1 MDSRARAGPHGA
13 PCWRLMVGAYARDA
27 RAYFAAPWAS
37 WTRALRSALP
47 RPLDRPLRPQTG
59 ETAPAQSP
67 CCCCQ
72 QGVEGAS
79 TTRWKARKARG
90 WAGLVLLCTFGS
102 AHSLAMALSSL
113 ASCFVHPL
121 TQQQRPPP
129 PTSTPHPPKPRGG
142 RPSSG
147 ASGASRP
154 GAWRGIG
161 AGGPRG
167 NVRGAGCVAESQ
179 TQLFCDILYPNLQ
192 TFGPDEYRITEFTPI
207 VYRIRKAWPK
217 SFDWE
222 S

>member
-1 MDSRARAGPHGA
+1 MHSTVFILAISLSKHSRARAGPHGA
-13 PCWRLMVGAYARDA
+13 PCWRLMVGAYARGA

-47 RPLDRPLRPQTG
+47 HPLDRPLRPQTG

-102 AHSLAMALSSL
+102 AHSLAMGLSSL
-113 ASCFVHPL
+113 ASCFVHP
-121 TQQQRPPP
+121 P
-129 PTSTPHPPKPRGG
+129 PPKPRGG
-142 RPSSG
+142 RPS
-147 ASGASRP
+147 SGASRP

-167 NVRGAGCVAESQ
+167 NVRGAGCVAADPAVLRHFIPQ
-179 TQLFCDILYPNLQ
+179 FTDFCLMPACRHA
-192 TFGPDEYRITEFTPI
+192 DE
-207 VYRIRKAWPK
+207 
-217 SFDWE
+217 
-222 S
+222 

>member
-47 RPLDRPLRPQTG
+47 DPLDRPLRPQTG

-113 ASCFVHPL
+113 AACFVHSP
-121 TQQQRPPP
+121 TQQQRPPT
-129 PTSTPHPPKPRGG
+129 PTSPPHPRKPRGG
-142 RPSSG
+142 RPSP
-147 ASGASRP
+147 GASRP

-161 AGGPRG
+161 AGGPQG

-179 TQLFCDILYPNLQ
+179 TQLFCDILYPNSQ
-192 TFGPDEYRITEFTPI
+192 TFGQDEQKE
-207 VYRIRKAWPK
+207 
-217 SFDWE
+217 
-222 S
+222 

>member
-47 RPLDRPLRPQTG
+47 HPLDRPLRPQTG

-113 ASCFVHPL
+113 AACFVHSP
-121 TQQQRPPP
+121 TQQQR
-129 PTSTPHPPKPRGG
+129 PKPRGG

-147 ASGASRP
+147 ASRPAHGGGSVPGDP
-154 GAWRGIG
+154 GATS
-161 AGGPRG
+161 
-167 NVRGAGCVAESQ
+167 VALVVWLNRRPSC
-179 TQLFCDILYPNLQ
+179 FAVFY
-192 TFGPDEYRITEFTPI
+192 TPI
-207 VYRIRKAWPK
+207 YRLLARMNACLSWLGRRVLHEIGVGLGRQRAPL
-217 SFDWE
+217 SAGLT
-222 S
+222 

>member
-1 MDSRARAGPHGA
+1 
-13 PCWRLMVGAYARDA
+13 MVGAYARDA

-37 WTRALRSALP
+37 WVRALRSALP

-72 QGVEGAS
+72 QGVDEGAS

-102 AHSLAMALSSL
+102 AHSLVMALSSL
-113 ASCFVHPL
+113 AACFVHSP
-121 TQQQRPPP
+121 TQQQRPP
-129 PTSTPHPPKPRGG
+129 TPHLPTPPPKAKG
-142 RPSSG
+142 RTAVIRRKP
-147 ASGASRP
+147 P

-192 TFGPDEYRITEFTPI
+192 TFGPDEY
-207 VYRIRKAWPK
+207 
-217 SFDWE
+217 
-222 S
+222 

>member
-1 MDSRARAGPHGA
+1 MPAGQRTALSKAESSWQELSRSARAGPHGA
-13 PCWRLMVGAYARDA
+13 PCWRLMVGAYARGA

-37 WTRALRSALP
+37 WVRALRSALP

-113 ASCFVHPL
+113 AACFVHSP
-121 TQQQRPPP
+121 TQQQRPP
-129 PTSTPHPPKPRGG
+129 TPHLPTPPPKAKGRTAVTRRKPTRRMAGDRCRGTPG
-142 RPSSG
+142 QRP
-147 ASGASRP
+147 
-154 GAWRGIG
+154 WRWLCG
-161 AGGPRG
+161 
-167 NVRGAGCVAESQ
+167 
-179 TQLFCDILYPNLQ
+179 
-192 TFGPDEYRITEFTPI
+192 
-207 VYRIRKAWPK
+207 
-217 SFDWE
+217 
-222 S
+222 

>member
-1 MDSRARAGPHGA
+1 
-13 PCWRLMVGAYARDA
+13 MVGAYARDA

-37 WTRALRSALP
+37 WIRALRSALP

-113 ASCFVHPL
+113 AACFVHSP
-121 TQQQRPPP
+121 TQQQRPPHSP
-129 PTSTPHPPKPRGG
+129 PPHPTPQSQGADGRHQAQADPAHGG
-142 RPSSG
+142 GSVPGDPGATSVALVAWLNRRPSCF
-147 ASGASRP
+147 AA
-154 GAWRGIG
+154 
-161 AGGPRG
+161 
-167 NVRGAGCVAESQ
+167 
-179 TQLFCDILYPNLQ
+179 FC
-192 TFGPDEYRITEFTPI
+192 TPI
-207 VYRIRKAWPK
+207 YIL
-217 SFDWE
+217 FNG
-222 S
+222 